1 MLDQT
6 KHRQPRW
13 RHWILTRLGTIA
25 LEFACYALIFIIVF
39 VYIYR
44 AFS

>member
-1 MLDQT
+1 MLAPFKAPKQ
-6 KHRQPRW
+6 
-13 RHWILTRLGTIA
+13 HWILTRLGTIA

-44 AFS
+44 AFE